1 MAIKATIA
9 THRESGTWVVQVA
22 GWLSPE
28 GARTLRDALSG
39 KEGPIRLDLTGLRFA
54 EQSALGTVRLLEMGG
69 ARVEGASP
77 YIARLL
83 HAAPVDDGAA
93 LGDLRESLA
102 AAGRA

>member
-9 THRESGTWVVQVA
+9 THREGGRWVVQVA

-54 EQSALGTVRLLEMGG
+54 EQSALNPLRIL
-69 ARVEGASP
+69 EGAGAEIEGPSP
-77 YIARLL
+77 YILRLL
-83 HAAPVDDGAA
+83 RSGAA
-93 LGDLRESLA
+93 GNPGGLEEPRMSLA
-102 AAGRA
+102 AAGRS